1 LAELIVDFAA
11 AGRVANRVEL
21 KGIRLTEFSAKCNPK
36 MMGTLEPTL
45 DHDCK
50 LSGRQGNALEI
61 SCNYRFA
68 ARIGQ
73 AQAAE
78 AAITY
83 LLLYELQGS
92 EPIPDEDITQFALS
106 NGVLH
111 SWPFVRELIY
121 ALTSRMG
128 YPPYTLPVFHFRPKP
143 ASKETT
149 GQMMPAKQKQ
159 DATSKNNEVIKDGEV
174 KP

>member
-1 LAELIVDFAA
+1 MGETKNLAEITVDFAA
-11 AGRVANRVEL
+11 VGRVANRIEL
-21 KGIRLTEFSAKCNPK
+21 KGIRLTDFSAKCNPK
-36 MMGTLEPTL
+36 LMGSLEPTL
-45 DHDCK
+45 DHDCGVA
-50 LSGRQGNALEI
+50 GRESNALEI
-61 SCNYRFA
+61 ACNYRFA

-73 AQAAE
+73 TQAAE

-92 EPIPDEDITQFALS
+92 EPISDEDIAQFALS

-121 ALTSRMG
+121 ALTSSMG
-128 YPPYTLPVFHFRPKP
+128 YPPYTLPVFRFKRKP

-149 GQMMPAKQKQ
+149 RKAVPAQQKQ
-159 DATSKNNEVIKDGEV
+159 DTPSQ
-174 KP
+174 